1 MTTGIGLEKFKTLLL
16 ARRLALQDIKSE
28 GEQAAETVQ
37 LDQARMGRLSRMDAL
52 QAQAMLQECDRRRN
66 LELKNITAALQRIAE
81 DDYGYCLEC
90 GEVIAEQRLE
100 YNPAVVHCIACA
112 SKTESSKTDILL

>member
-1 MTTGIGLEKFKTLLL
+1 MATGINSEKFKTLLL
-16 ARRLALQDIKSE
+16 ARRLALQDIKTE

-52 QAQAMLQECDRRRN
+52 QAQAMLQESNRRRN

-90 GEVIAEQRLE
+90 GKVIDEQRLH
-100 YNPAVVHCIACA
+100 YNPAVDHCIACA
-112 SKTESSKTDILL
+112 AKKELSK